1 MAPQNKLTGTQLI
14 HTDDNHDGP
23 EVAPSIS
30 VSTSQSAHLFPIPS
44 TALTRF
50 VYPDLDSVQV
60 A

>member
-14 HTDDNHDGP
+14 HTAADHAGP
-23 EVAPSIS
+23 EVAPAIS
-30 VSTSQSAHLFPIPS
+30 VSTSQSAHLLPIPS

-50 VYPDLDSVQV
+50 ANLDLDSVQV

>member
-14 HTDDNHDGP
+14 HTDDDHAGP

-44 TALTRF
+44 TALMRF
-50 VYPDLDSVQV
+50 ANPDLDSVQV